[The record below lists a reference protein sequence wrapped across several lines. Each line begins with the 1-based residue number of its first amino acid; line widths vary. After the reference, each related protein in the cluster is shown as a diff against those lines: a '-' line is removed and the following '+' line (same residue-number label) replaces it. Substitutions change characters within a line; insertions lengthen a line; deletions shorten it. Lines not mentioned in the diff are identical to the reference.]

1 MKEEPGKELMKPKFI
16 CCHIWKVLH
25 LGHYKRVAGEWTA
38 VDRWGKVMEM
48 LVKMTEVLV

>member
-1 MKEEPGKELMKPKFI
+1 MFKYR
-16 CCHIWKVLH
+16 VQ
-25 LGHYKRVAGEWTA
+25 RVAGEWTA